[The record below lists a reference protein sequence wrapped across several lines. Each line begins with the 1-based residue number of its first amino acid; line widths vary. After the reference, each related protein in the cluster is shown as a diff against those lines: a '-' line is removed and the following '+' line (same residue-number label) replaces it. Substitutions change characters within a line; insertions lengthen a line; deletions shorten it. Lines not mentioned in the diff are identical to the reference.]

1 MLRNV
6 PRIKDETGRLTLAG
20 APARSRLV
28 VVRLR
33 TPADLARRLGTL
45 GVRPGIQVEVL
56 HNASGGGRVI
66 GVAGARLALDRR
78 VLGDIEVRE
87 VIGDESGAQP
97 DEVTR

>member
-1 MLRNV
+1 M
-6 PRIKDETGRLTLAG
+6 PRIKDESGQLTLAG

-33 TPADLARRLGTL
+33 TPADLARRLGAL
-45 GVRPGIQVEVL
+45 GVRPGVQVEVL

-78 VLGDIEVRE
+78 VLGDIEVRDVVGE
-87 VIGDESGAQP
+87 ESAATP